1 MKYYSES
8 LKKLFDSEEEALEAE
23 KTAEKEAKEKKAMV
37 EIRKKQRAEDAKE
50 VEDALKKVKEAEDE
64 YHEKLNDF
72 IKKYGYFH
80 YSSKDA
86 NDFPSI
92 FSVFE
97 PFFTRWF

>member
-1 MKYYSES
+1 MKYYSET
-8 LKKLFDSEEEALEAE
+8 LKKLFDSEDEAFEAE
-23 KTAEKEAKEKKAMV
+23 KTAEKEASEKKAMV
-37 EIRKKQRAEDAKE
+37 EIRKKQRSEDAKE
-50 VEDALKKVKEAEDE
+50 VEEALKKLKQAEDE

-80 YSSKDA
+80 YSSNDTK
-86 NDFPSI
+86 DFPSI